1 MNAPVGSGGDAGAT
15 PSPPA
20 HSTSP
25 ITGAGI
31 DRVEGHLKVTG
42 RTPYGPETAVANVA
56 HAVIVGAAAAP
67 GRLEALDTLAAE
79 RAPGVLRVITHANA
93 PRLPGAAHGDP
104 GERVLQL
111 LQDDRVLYND
121 QPIAV
126 VVADTLENAQHAA
139 SLVRAVVR
147 AERPVLDL
155 ARHLGESYAPAKTPR
170 GPTDSNAGDF
180 DRGFAAAAYRIDATY
195 TTPAYNHNP
204 MEPHGT
210 IAVWSAADRVT
221 VYDATQGITGVRK
234 RIASLFGLPLDGVR
248 VISLFVGGGFGCKG
262 TPWSHVPL
270 AVMAAR
276 VLGRP
281 VKLVLT
287 RHQMFSL
294 VGHRPV
300 TRQRLLL
307 GADGHGRLMA
317 MRHDVHAATSRFD
330 EFVEPSAAQTRM
342 SYACAN
348 IRTSHRL
355 VRLDISTP
363 TFTRAPGEA
372 SGSFALE
379 SAMDELSYALKIDPL
394 ELRLLNYAERDPET
408 GKPFSSKSLRTCYQ
422 QAAERFGWARRRAG
436 VRATRKGNE
445 WVGWGMA
452 TATYPAGQSP
462 SQAVARIRAD
472 GTALVQA
479 GTQDLGTGTYT
490 IMTQIA
496 ADALGLSVD
505 RVRFE
510 LGDTRL
516 PEAPLSAGS
525 RTAASVGPAVKGAA
539 DAARAAL
546 TALALADTASP
557 LYEMPVGDVTFGDAC
572 LVDARDPTRRDP
584 FQAILKRAGRT
595 EIEARFSAEENPAR
609 KEHSLHSFGAQFAE
623 VHVDVDLGQVRVTR
637 FVGAFAGGK
646 ILNAKTARSQFIGG
660 IVWGIGMALH
670 EETLR
675 DRRSGRVVT
684 RDLADYH
691 VPVHLDVPAIEII
704 AVDEV
709 DPIVNAVG
717 AKGIGEIG
725 ITGAAAAIAN
735 AVYHATG
742 VRVRDLPI
750 TPDKLLG

>member
-1 MNAPVGSGGDAGAT
+1 
-15 PSPPA
+15 
-20 HSTSP
+20 
-25 ITGAGI
+25 
-31 DRVEGHLKVTG
+31 
-42 RTPYGPETAVANVA
+42 
-56 HAVIVGAAAAP
+56 
-67 GRLEALDTLAAE
+67 
-79 RAPGVLRVITHANA
+79 
-93 PRLPGAAHGDP
+93 
-104 GERVLQL
+104 
-111 LQDDRVLYND
+111 
-121 QPIAV
+121 
-126 VVADTLENAQHAA
+126 
-139 SLVRAVVR
+139 
-147 AERPVLDL
+147 
-155 ARHLGESYAPAKTPR
+155 
-170 GPTDSNAGDF
+170 
-180 DRGFAAAAYRIDATY
+180 
-195 TTPAYNHNP
+195 
-204 MEPHGT
+204 
-210 IAVWSAADRVT
+210 
-221 VYDATQGITGVRK
+221 
-234 RIASLFGLPLDGVR
+234 VR

-300 TRQRLLL
+300 TRQQIAL
-307 GADGHGRLMA
+307 GADGRGRLLA
-317 MRHDVHAATSRFD
+317 MRHDVVAVTSRFD

-342 SYACAN
+342 SYACPN

-355 VRLDISTP
+355 VRLDVSTP

-379 SAMDELSYALKIDPL
+379 SAMDELSYALKLDPL
-394 ELRLLNYAERDPET
+394 ELRLRNYAERDPES
-408 GKPFSSKSLRTCYQ
+408 GKPFSSKSLRACYA
-422 QAAERFGWARRRAG
+422 QAAERFGWARRRAS
-436 VRATRKGNE
+436 VRATRKGHE

-490 IMTQIA
+490 IMSQIA
-496 ADALGLSVD
+496 ADVLGLPVE

-539 DAARAAL
+539 EAVRAAIA
-546 TALALADTASP
+546 TLALADTASP
-557 LYEMPVGDVTFGDAC
+557 LYEMPAADVVFADGC
-572 LVDARDPTRRDP
+572 LIDARDSARRDP

-595 EIEARFSAEENPAR
+595 EIEGRFAAEENPAR

-623 VHVDVDLGQVRVTR
+623 VHVDADLGQVRVTR

-675 DRRSGRVVT
+675 DHRSGRVVT

-691 VPVHLDVPAIEII
+691 VPVHLDVPEIEII
-704 AVDEV
+704 AVDETDHV
-709 DPIVNAVG
+709 VNAVG

>member
-1 MNAPVGSGGDAGAT
+1 MNDARGPDAGADET
-15 PSPPA
+15 RPA
-20 HSTSP
+20 RA

-31 DRVEGHLKVTG
+31 DRVEGRLKVSG
-42 RTPYGPETAVANVA
+42 KTPYGPETAVANVA

-67 GRLEALDTLAAE
+67 GRVESIETRDAE
-79 RAPGVLRVITHANA
+79 RAPGVLRVITHLNA
-93 PRLPGAAHGDP
+93 PRLPGAAHNEP

-111 LQDDRVLYND
+111 LQDARVFYND
-121 QPIAV
+121 QPLAV

-147 AERPVLDL
+147 AEKPQLDL
-155 ARHLGESYAPAKTPR
+155 GSHLAEAYAPDKTPR
-170 GPTDSNAGDF
+170 GPTDTHTGDF
-180 DRGFAAAAYRIDATY
+180 DRAYAAAAYRINATY
-195 TTPAYNHNP
+195 TTPVHNHNP

-210 IAVWSAADRVT
+210 IAVWNAADRVT
-221 VYDATQGITGVRK
+221 LYDATQGISGVRK
-234 RIASLFGLPLDGVR
+234 RIAKLFGLPLDGVR

-300 TRQRLLL
+300 TRQQVAL
-307 GADGHGRLMA
+307 GADGRGRLVA
-317 MRHDVHAATSRFD
+317 VRHDVFAVTSRFD

-342 SYACAN
+342 SYACPN

-355 VRLDISTP
+355 VRLDVSTP

-379 SAMDELSYALKIDPL
+379 SAMDELSYALKLDPL
-394 ELRLLNYAERDPET
+394 ELRLRNYAERDPES
-408 GKPFSSKSLRTCYQ
+408 GKPFSSKSLRACYQ
-422 QAAERFGWARRRAG
+422 QAAERFGWARRRAA

-490 IMTQIA
+490 IMSQIA
-496 ADALGLSVD
+496 ADVLGLPVE

-525 RTAASVGPAVKGAA
+525 RTAASVGPAVKGASEA
-539 DAARAAL
+539 VRAAIA
-546 TALALADTASP
+546 TLALADTASP
-557 LYEMPVGDVTFGDAC
+557 LYEMPRADVVFADGC
-572 LVDARDPTRRDP
+572 LVDARDSARRDP
-584 FQAILKRAGRT
+584 FQAILKRAGRA
-595 EIEARFSAEENPAR
+595 EIEGRFAAEENPAR

-623 VHVDVDLGQVRVTR
+623 VHVDADLGQVRVTR

-670 EETLR
+670 EEALR
-675 DRRSGRVVT
+675 DPRTGRVVT

-691 VPVHLDVPAIEII
+691 VPVHLDVPSIEII
-704 AVDEV
+704 SIDET

>member
-1 MNAPVGSGGDAGAT
+1 MKELGGSDAGS
-15 PSPPA
+15 PESPPPRR
-20 HSTSP
+20 S

-31 DRVEGHLKVTG
+31 DRVEARLKVTG
-42 RTPYGPETAVANVA
+42 QTPYGPETAVANVA
-56 HAVIVGAAAAP
+56 HAVLVGASVAP
-67 GRLEALDTLAAE
+67 GRLDSIDTHDAE

-93 PRLPGAAHGDP
+93 PRLPGAPGDP

-139 SLVRAVVR
+139 GLVRAAVR
-147 AERPVLDL
+147 GERPALDL
-155 ARHLGESYAPAKTPR
+155 GSHLAEAYAPAKTPR
-170 GPTDSNAGDF
+170 GPTDTHTGDF
-180 DRGFAAAAYRIDATY
+180 DRAYPDAAYRISATY
-195 TTPAYNHNP
+195 TTPVHNHHP

-210 IAVWSAADRVT
+210 IAVWNATDRVT
-221 VYDATQGITGVRK
+221 IYDATQGITGARK
-234 RIASLFGLPLDGVR
+234 RIAKLFGLPLDGVR

-262 TPWSHVPL
+262 TPWSHVAL

-287 RHQMFSL
+287 RHQMFSV

-300 TRQRLLL
+300 TRQQVAL
-307 GADGHGRLMA
+307 GADAHGRLVA
-317 MRHDVHAATSRFD
+317 MRHDVHAVTSRFD

-342 SYACAN
+342 SYACPN

-355 VRLDISTP
+355 VRLDVSTP

-379 SAMDELSYALKIDPL
+379 SAMDELAYALKLDPL
-394 ELRLLNYAERDPET
+394 ELRLRNYAERDPET
-408 GKPFSSKSLRTCYQ
+408 GKPFSSKSLRACYQ
-422 QAAERFGWARRRAG
+422 QAAERFGWARRRRA
-436 VRATRKGNE
+436 VRATREGHE

-462 SQAVARIRAD
+462 AQAVARIRAD
-472 GTALVQA
+472 GTALVQS

-490 IMTQIA
+490 IMTQLA
-496 ADALGLSVD
+496 ADALGLPIE

-539 DAARAAL
+539 DAAR
-546 TALALADTASP
+546 TALAALAIADARSVFFG
-557 LYEMPVGDVTFGDAC
+557 MPPGDVRAEDGF
-572 LVDARDPTRRDP
+572 LIDARDPTRREP
-584 FQAILKRAGRT
+584 FQAILKRAGRS
-595 EIEARFSAEENPAR
+595 EIEGHFSAEENPAR

-623 VHVDVDLGQVRVTR
+623 VRVDADLGQVRVTH

-675 DRRSGRVVT
+675 DRRTGRVVT

-691 VPVHLDVPAIEII
+691 LPVHLDVPAIEII
-704 AVDEV
+704 AIDEADAV
-709 DPIVNAVG
+709 VSAVG

-742 VRVRDLPI
+742 MRVRDLPI

>member
-1 MNAPVGSGGDAGAT
+1 MKIQSVGK
-15 PSPPA
+15 PLE
-20 HSTSP
+20 
-25 ITGAGI
+25 
-31 DRVEGHLKVTG
+31 RVDGRAKVTG
-42 RTPYGPETAVANVA
+42 QAKYSAEVPVAGVAYG
-56 HAVIVGAAAAP
+56 VIVTSSLAK
-67 GRLEALDTLAAE
+67 GRVVEVDTREAE
-79 RAPGVLRVITHANA
+79 KEPGVLAILTPQTAM
-93 PRLPGAAHGDP
+93 RLPGDLKPADP
-104 GERVLQL
+104 GDRVVQVLQH
-111 LQDDRVLYND
+111 DRILYST
-121 QPIAV
+121 QPVALA
-126 VVADTLENAQHAA
+126 VADTFERARHAA
-139 SLVRAVVR
+139 RLVRVR
-147 AERPVLDL
+147 AEAEPHTVRMDDELDN
-155 ARHLGESYAPAKTPR
+155 AFPQDIQNAAGSQPADQMR
-170 GPTDSNAGDF
+170 GNPIGGLREASV
-180 DRGFAAAAYRIDATY
+180 RVEATY
-195 TTPAYNHNP
+195 ETPPETHNP
-204 MEPHGT
+204 LEPHAT
-210 IAVWSAADRVT
+210 IAVWNGPDRLT
-221 VYDATQGITGVRK
+221 VYDATQGIYGVRK
-234 RIASLFGLPLDGVR
+234 KLAKYFALPLENVR
-248 VISLFVGGGFGCKG
+248 VITKFVGGGFGCKG

-300 TRQRLLL
+300 TRQQIAL
-307 GADGHGRLMA
+307 GADGRGRLLA
-317 MRHDVHAATSRFD
+317 MRHDVVAVTSRFD

-342 SYACAN
+342 SYACPN

-355 VRLDISTP
+355 VRLDVSTP

-379 SAMDELSYALKIDPL
+379 SAMDELSYALKLDPL
-394 ELRLLNYAERDPET
+394 ELRLRNYAERDPES
-408 GKPFSSKSLRTCYQ
+408 GKPFSSKSLRACYA
-422 QAAERFGWARRRAG
+422 QAAERFGWARRRTA
-436 VRATRKGNE
+436 VRATRKGHE

-472 GTALVQA
+472 GSALVQA

-490 IMTQIA
+490 IMSQIA
-496 ADALGLSVD
+496 ADVLGLPVE

-539 DAARAAL
+539 EAVRAAIA
-546 TALALADTASP
+546 TLALADTASP
-557 LYEMPVGDVTFGDAC
+557 LYEMPAADVVFADGC
-572 LVDARDPTRRDP
+572 LVDAKDSARRDP

-595 EIEARFSAEENPAR
+595 EIEGRFAAEENPVR

-623 VHVDVDLGQVRVTR
+623 VHVDADLGQVRVTR

-675 DRRSGRVVT
+675 DHRSGRVVT

-704 AVDEV
+704 AVDETDQV
-709 DPIVNAVG
+709 VNAVG